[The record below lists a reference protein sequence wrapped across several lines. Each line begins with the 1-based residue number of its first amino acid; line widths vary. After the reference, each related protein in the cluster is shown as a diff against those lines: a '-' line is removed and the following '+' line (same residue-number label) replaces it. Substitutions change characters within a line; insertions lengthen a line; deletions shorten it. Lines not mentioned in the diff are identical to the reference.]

1 MEIFFLK
8 NKSIEINRKT
18 MREKQITVL
27 GCSGFIGSHIL
38 RYLLKNTDY
47 CIVGIDLNHTRID
60 DLLNHPRLSFIDAD
74 IYNEQGILR
83 DTISQ
88 CSTVIS
94 LAALC
99 NPSLYIETPVEVIES
114 NYVKPYQILQLCAQ
128 YGCWLIHFSTC
139 EVYGKSKEAVLND
152 SSIGSGR
159 APDIFNEDSTQ
170 MIVGPVQAQRWCYA
184 VAKQL
189 YERTLYAWGI
199 QKGLNYTIVR
209 PFNFIGPQMDYI
221 PGVDGEGV
229 PRVLACFMKA
239 LLSNT
244 PLKLVDGGLSRRCFT
259 FIDDAVEAVAAI
271 LRNPYKSKKQIFN
284 IGNPSN
290 EVTIQ
295 ELAHQMITL
304 YNGLT
309 ADAMSK
315 QLHVIEEVS
324 SMEFYGEGY
333 EDSDRR
339 IPDINKAMQLL
350 QWYPKVNLETA
361 LTKTIQSYIT
371 QYGQIGRA

>member
-1 MEIFFLK
+1 
-8 NKSIEINRKT
+8 
-18 MREKQITVL
+18 MREKQIAVL

-47 CIVGIDLNHTRID
+47 YIIGIDLHHTRIN
-60 DLLNHPRLSFIDAD
+60 DLLNHPQLTFVNAD
-74 IYNEQGILR
+74 IYSEQGILR
-83 DTISQ
+83 DTIAQ

-114 NYVKPYQILQLCAQ
+114 NYIKPYQILNLCAQ
-128 YGCWLIHFSTC
+128 YGTWLIHFSTC
-139 EVYGKSKEAVLND
+139 EVYGKSKEALLHD
-152 SSIGSGR
+152 ISAGSGSE
-159 APDIFNEDSTQ
+159 PDIFNEDRSQ

-199 QKGLNYTIVR
+199 QKGLKYTIVR

-221 PGVDGEGV
+221 PGIDGDGV
-229 PRVLACFMKA
+229 PRVMACFMKA

-244 PLKLVDGGLSRRCFT
+244 ALKLVDGGMSRRCFT
-259 FIDDAVEAVAAI
+259 FIDDAVDAVAAI
-271 LRNPYKSKKQIFN
+271 LRSPETSTNQIFN

-290 EVTIQ
+290 EITIK

-304 YNGLT
+304 YNELIT
-309 ADAMSK
+309 TPIKRQA
-315 QLHVIEEVS
+315 VEIVS
-324 SMEFYGEGY
+324 SGEFYGKGY

-339 IPDINKAMQLL
+339 IPDISKAMQLL

-361 LTKTIQSYIT
+361 LKKTIQSYIA
-371 QYGQIGRA
+371 QYSRSGSV